1 MILQLATLC
10 SHCSDPDSLSRQ
22 TNSELP
28 KFLHLLIVMAIVS
41 MLYGYSFQTTRRTIG
56 ILSDSVAGVAVVIDQ
71 MLQTNSR

>member
-1 MILQLATLC
+1 
-10 SHCSDPDSLSRQ
+10 
-22 TNSELP
+22 
-28 KFLHLLIVMAIVS
+28 